1 MTETQKTFVA
11 LEKQKEQI
19 KIFQKEFQETLEKLQ
34 EELGPNGHFQDDEG
48 TVYQLEIPEGKFVYF
63 DKLGYKR
70 TRRQGEV
77 RGDLALSKAEELGY
91 KLPDLKKVDKK

>member
-19 KIFQKEFQETLEKLQ
+19 KLFQKDFQVALEALQ
-34 EELGPNGHFQDDEG
+34 QELGTDGHFQDDDG
-48 TVYQLEIPEGKFVYF
+48 TVYQLEVPDGKFVYF

-70 TRRQGEV
+70 TRREGEV
-77 RGDLALSKAEELGY
+77 RGDLALTKAQELGY